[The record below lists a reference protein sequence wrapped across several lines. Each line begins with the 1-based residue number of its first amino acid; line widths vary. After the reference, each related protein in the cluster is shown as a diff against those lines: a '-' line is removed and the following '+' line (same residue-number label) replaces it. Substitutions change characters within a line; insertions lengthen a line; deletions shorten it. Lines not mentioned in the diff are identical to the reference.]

1 MEVLCL
7 IALFLPVLTG
17 FIAGCLKQ
25 DRLRNGV
32 VLISLLIQVFV
43 AVMLIM
49 HPVSE
54 FELLRFTD
62 SIALVFGVDVI
73 SMIFLLL
80 ISVLWLLAAVYSFEY
95 MKHEDHRP
103 RYFLFYMLTLAALMG
118 LSMAKNLVTMY
129 LCYEMMTLLSVP
141 LVLHTQSKEAIS
153 AGLKYLGYSVF
164 GAGLGLLGIFF
175 INHFAATLAFVPGG
189 SLVPELIAGNE
200 NLLYTVYLLMMI
212 GFGCKAGMFPLHA
225 WLPAAHPIA
234 PSPASAL
241 LSGVITKGG
250 VLAIIRVT
258 YFVFGA
264 SFLQGSFAQ
273 TICLGLA
280 IFTIFMGS
288 MLAYKEKVLKK
299 RLAYSTVSQVS
310 YVLFALFLMTPLGL
324 IGAILQ
330 IIYHA
335 LAKNMLFLSAG
346 SIIYKT
352 GLKRVDE
359 YKGLG
364 KQMPFVMIIFTIASL
379 SLIGI
384 PPLGGFVSKWYIAQG
399 AFSNPLGLLGIA
411 VLMISALLTAGYTL
425 PIIIDAFFPG
435 SAFNYKKLKK
445 NDVNILMGLPLG
457 ILAVILIVCGL
468 FPKTIM
474 DSLTLLLSALF

>member
-43 AVMLIM
+43 VVMLIM

-80 ISVLWLLAAVYSFEY
+80 ISVLWLMAAVYSFEY

-175 INHFAATLAFVPGG
+175 INHFAVTLAFVPGG

-379 SLIGI
+379 SLISI

-468 FPKTIM
+468 FPKPIM

>member
-1 MEVLCL
+1 MESYCL

-17 FIAGCLKQ
+17 LVVGFLKQ
-25 DRLRNGV
+25 DKTRNGV
-32 VLISLLIQVFV
+32 VLLALVLQVLV
-43 AVMLIM
+43 VIGIILN
-49 HPVSE
+49 PVSE
-54 FELLRFTD
+54 FELIRFTD
-62 SIALVFGVDVI
+62 SIALVFGVDII

-95 MKHEDHRP
+95 MKHEEHRP
-103 RYFLFYMLTLAALMG
+103 RYFLFYMLTLASLMG
-118 LSMAKNLVTMY
+118 LSMARNLVTMY

-141 LVLHTQSKEAIS
+141 LVLHTQSKEAIR

-175 INHFAATLAFVPGG
+175 IHHFASTLAFIPGG
-189 SLVPELIAGNE
+189 SLVPELVAGNE

-212 GFGCKAGMFPLHA
+212 GFGAKAGMFPLHA

-258 YFVFGA
+258 YFVFGV

-273 TICLGLA
+273 TICIGLA

-288 MLAYKEKVLKK
+288 MLAYKEKILKK

-310 YVLFALFLMTPLGL
+310 YVLFALFLMTPFGL

-352 GLKRVDE
+352 DLKRVDE
-359 YKGLG
+359 YRGLG
-364 KQMPFVMIIFTIASL
+364 KQMPLVMIVFAIASL

-399 AFSNPLGLLGIA
+399 AFTNPLGLLGIG

-425 PIIIDAFFPG
+425 PIVIDAFFPG
-435 SAFNYKKLKK
+435 AKFDYKKLKK
-445 NDVNILMGLPLG
+445 NDVNVLMGLPLVSMT
-457 ILAVILIVCGL
+457 LILIICGL
-468 FPKTIM
+468 FPKPIM
-474 DSLTLLLSALF
+474 DSLSALLSALF

>member
-17 FIAGCLKQ
+17 FIAGCRKQ

-80 ISVLWLLAAVYSFEY
+80 ISVLWLMAAVYSFEY

-468 FPKTIM
+468 FPKPIM

>member
-7 IALFLPVLTG
+7 TALFLPVLTG
-17 FIAGCLKQ
+17 FITGCLKQ
-25 DRLRNGV
+25 DKLRNSV
-32 VLISLLIQVFV
+32 VLISLLMQVLV
-43 AVMLIM
+43 VLMLIM

-80 ISVLWLLAAVYSFEY
+80 ISVLWLMAAIYSFEY

-103 RYFLFYMLTLAALMG
+103 RYYLFYMLTLAALMG

-189 SLVPELIAGNE
+189 SLIPELAVGNE

-399 AFSNPLGLLGIA
+399 AFSNPLGLLGIG

-445 NDVNILMGLPLG
+445 KDVNILMGLPLG

-468 FPKTIM
+468 FPKPIM